1 MFESV
6 FRGRFFYGKWETDAA
21 QAGRALAVSL
31 GIYLAGHLLL
41 AALLV
46 RGTVGEGVAFAVT
59 AGLCVISSAVGAL
72 LAAGQAGMGRLPGAM
87 LAAALFVCALIAVGA
102 LAWQGITWT
111 GHGGILILCALAG
124 GLLAGLLGGRKR
136 GGKRRRR

>member
-1 MFESV
+1 M
-6 FRGRFFYGKWETDAA
+6 
-21 QAGRALAVSL
+21 
-31 GIYLAGHLLL
+31 
-41 AALLV
+41 
-46 RGTVGEGVAFAVT
+46 
-59 AGLCVISSAVGAL
+59 ISSAVGAF

-136 GGKRRRR
+136 GGKGKRRRR

>member
-1 MFESV
+1 MGNGKRTPRKPWVV
-6 FRGRFFYGKWETDAA
+6 F
-21 QAGRALAVSL
+21 GRALAVSL

-41 AALLV
+41 GSSAGPGHSGGGGSL
-46 RGTVGEGVAFAVT
+46 RCYSGTVCDL
-59 AGLCVISSAVGAL
+59 LCSGRL

-87 LAAALFVCALIAVGA
+87 SAAALFACALIAVGA

-111 GHGGILILCALAG
+111 GHGGILLLCALAG

-136 GGKRRRR
+136 GGKQRRR

>member
-1 MFESV
+1 MGNGKRTPRKPWVV
-6 FRGRFFYGKWETDAA
+6 F
-21 QAGRALAVSL
+21 GRALAVSW

-46 RGTVGEGVAFAVT
+46 LGTVGEGVAFAVT
-59 AGLCVISSAVGAL
+59 AGLCVISSAVGAF

-111 GHGGILILCALAG
+111 RHGGILILCALAG